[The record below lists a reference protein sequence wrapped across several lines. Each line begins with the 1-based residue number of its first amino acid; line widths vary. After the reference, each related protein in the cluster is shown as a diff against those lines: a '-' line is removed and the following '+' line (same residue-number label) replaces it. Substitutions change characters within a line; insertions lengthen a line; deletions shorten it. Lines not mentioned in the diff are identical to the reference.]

1 MNEELSNIDIA
12 LFALHKLGGTSK
24 KVHTEHIAWEAYQLA
39 RERFSWRLPEF
50 RDRFPDKSP
59 VRFALEQ
66 AKKEEHGKL
75 VDGRAGGDIG
85 RPELEGWR
93 FTAKGAEWIRGN
105 EIRIA
110 KALKQ
115 KKPGLPKREAES
127 FARKLRADDCFR
139 HFQRQGDLNETSSY
153 MFTDMLG
160 CTPDASSEIIT
171 RKFERLLSTAI
182 SIGDKNTI
190 EFLEKCKRR
199 FSFLMGE
206 ENPEREAKNEG
217 R

>member
-12 LFALHKLGGTSK
+12 LFALYKLGGTSK

-127 FARKLRADDCFR
+127 FARKLRADDCFK

-153 MFTDMLG
+153 MFTDMLD
-160 CTPDASSEIIT
+160 CAPDASKEII
-171 RKFERLLSTAI
+171 RERFDRLLATAKLVNDEDI
-182 SIGDKNTI
+182 IR
-190 EFLEKCKRR
+190 FLEACAK
-199 FSFLMGE
+199 SFIALL
-206 ENPEREAKNEG
+206 NPD
-217 R
+217 